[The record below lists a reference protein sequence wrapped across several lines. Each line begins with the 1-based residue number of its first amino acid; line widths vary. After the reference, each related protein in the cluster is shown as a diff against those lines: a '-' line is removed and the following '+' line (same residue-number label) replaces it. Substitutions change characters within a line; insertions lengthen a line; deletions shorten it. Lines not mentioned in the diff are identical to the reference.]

1 MPSNNSIHL
10 NEFFDTDPTH
20 TLSAG
25 SFQADSNVI
34 TTAMGL
40 SNSVIVVTSSEEGTS
55 APPVGSVY
63 AVINIG
69 SGFENFYSDIAPT
82 TPGGADT
89 LADTLVT
96 PFGDIPLMTDFH
108 SFLDPADLF
117 FSF

>member
-1 MPSNNSIHL
+1 
-10 NEFFDTDPTH
+10 
-20 TLSAG
+20 
-25 SFQADSNVI
+25 
-34 TTAMGL
+34 MGL

-63 AVINIG
+63 AVVNIG
-69 SGFENFYSDIAPT
+69 SEFENFYSDIAPT